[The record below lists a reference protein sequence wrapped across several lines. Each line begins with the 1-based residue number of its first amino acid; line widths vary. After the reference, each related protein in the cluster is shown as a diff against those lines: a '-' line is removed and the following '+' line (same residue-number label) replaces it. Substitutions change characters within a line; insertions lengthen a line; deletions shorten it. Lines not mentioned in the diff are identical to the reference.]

1 MARPAYL
8 ASECFDKPYSTY
20 TLYKNNIG
28 IQPLTSR
35 ATEYRD
41 GAKKM
46 VAKGKT
52 YGKKKARELV
62 AIFSDLSITP
72 SKGSSKGHLSNKYIP
87 LFVLIFLRINYV

>member
-1 MARPAYL
+1 MAPA
-8 ASECFDKPYSTY
+8 AGFESECFDRLRTA
-20 TLYKNNIG
+20 YKYIYLTRG
-28 IQPLTSR
+28 I
-35 ATEYRD
+35 EFRD

-72 SKGSSKGHLSNKYIP
+72 SKPSTRTCYPYIQ
-87 LFVLIFLRINYV
+87 LMD